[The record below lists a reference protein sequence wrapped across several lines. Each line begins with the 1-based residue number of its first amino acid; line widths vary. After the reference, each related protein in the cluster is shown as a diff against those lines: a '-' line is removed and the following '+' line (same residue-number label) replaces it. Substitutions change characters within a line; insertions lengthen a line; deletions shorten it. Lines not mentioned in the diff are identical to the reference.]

1 MKKLVLPT
9 LAALTAVLAY
19 AAPAD
24 DLTAAAKKLADA
36 SSYAWTR
43 TTEQPNSQFQA
54 GPVEGVAEKGGIT
67 KTTSSFNGNEF
78 VSYRKGDEMVS
89 KNQEGVWM
97 NNEER
102 RAAFQ
107 GGAGGQGGQGGQGRG
122 GAGGGRG
129 FGGGFG
135 GFGGGAGQQNPAEEL
150 TSLVGQLKNVKSA
163 DGVITGDLSE
173 EAVAQRLSFGGRGRG
188 GQGGQTPPAPKN
200 ASGTAKVWVK
210 DGAVTKYQLQV
221 KGTVAGRGGNEME
234 IDRTTTT
241 EIKNVGSAKVDIPE
255 DAKKKLGA

>member
-9 LAALTAVLAY
+9 LAAFTAVLAY

-54 GPVEGVAEKGGIT
+54 GPVEGVAEKGGFT

-107 GGAGGQGGQGGQGRG
+107 GGAGGQGGQGGRG
-122 GAGGGRG
+122 GGGGRG
-129 FGGGFG
+129 FGGFG

-163 DGVITGDLSE
+163 DGVITGDLTE
-173 EAVAQRLSFGGRGRG
+173 EAVAQRLTFGGRGGRG
-188 GQGGQTPPAPKN
+188 GQGGGQTPPAPKN

-210 DGAVTKYQLQV
+210 EGAVTKYQLQV

-234 IDRTTTT
+234 IDRTTIT

-255 DAKKKLGA
+255 DAKKKFGA